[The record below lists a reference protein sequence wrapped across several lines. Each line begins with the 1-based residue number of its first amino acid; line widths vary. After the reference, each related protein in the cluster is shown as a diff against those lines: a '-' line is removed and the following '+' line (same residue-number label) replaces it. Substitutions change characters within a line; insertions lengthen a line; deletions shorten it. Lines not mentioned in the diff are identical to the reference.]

1 MPYIVAHDFL
11 KEFSMRVII
20 LSSLVLLFGSLAQAQ
35 NQDLEDTLA
44 TSYGLPGLFCQQ
56 MSQRD
61 FITFYCSKEVIV
73 NAEVCDEVYIVNV
86 IDLAQNLV
94 VVHPGSKRNCTS
106 L

>member
-1 MPYIVAHDFL
+1 MPYSVPFDFI
-11 KEFSMRVII
+11 KEFSMRVLIF
-20 LSSLVLLFGSLAQAQ
+20 SSLFLLFGSLALAQ

-61 FITFYCSKEVIV
+61 FITFYCSKQVID
-73 NAEVCDEVYIVNV
+73 NAEMCDEVYTVNV
-86 IDLAQNLV
+86 IDLSQELV
-94 VVHPGSKRNCTS
+94 VVHPGEKVSCRS